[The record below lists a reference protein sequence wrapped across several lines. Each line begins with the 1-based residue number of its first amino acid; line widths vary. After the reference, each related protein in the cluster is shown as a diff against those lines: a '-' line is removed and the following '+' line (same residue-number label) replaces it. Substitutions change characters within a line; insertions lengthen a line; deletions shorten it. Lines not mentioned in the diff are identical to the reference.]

1 VDQLENPVT
10 DTPKGQLSARI
21 RHDIEQRILLGE
33 WAPGFRIPMER
44 ELMETYGC
52 ARMTVNK
59 ALSALAASGLIERR
73 RKAGSFVSQPLSQSA
88 VIEIPDVRA
97 EVEAIGQVY
106 RLEVISR
113 QQRRSTPADMERL
126 NVQSPRQV
134 LAIHCRHFA
143 GRRVHAFE
151 DRLIDLA
158 SVPEAAD
165 ISFADEPPGTW
176 LRGHVPWSEAEN
188 RISAFNADS
197 MLASHLEVKE
207 GSACLQVERSTWR
220 GKRPITAVRM
230 FYPGET
236 YRLVAHF
243 SPKGDMPRRDPV

>member
-1 VDQLENPVT
+1 MDQLENPIT

-106 RLEVISR
+106 RLR
-113 QQRRSTPADMERL
+113 
-126 NVQSPRQV
+126 
-134 LAIHCRHFA
+134 
-143 GRRVHAFE
+143 
-151 DRLIDLA
+151 
-158 SVPEAAD
+158 
-165 ISFADEPPGTW
+165 
-176 LRGHVPWSEAEN
+176 
-188 RISAFNADS
+188 
-197 MLASHLEVKE
+197 
-207 GSACLQVERSTWR
+207 
-220 GKRPITAVRM
+220 
-230 FYPGET
+230 
-236 YRLVAHF
+236 
-243 SPKGDMPRRDPV
+243 